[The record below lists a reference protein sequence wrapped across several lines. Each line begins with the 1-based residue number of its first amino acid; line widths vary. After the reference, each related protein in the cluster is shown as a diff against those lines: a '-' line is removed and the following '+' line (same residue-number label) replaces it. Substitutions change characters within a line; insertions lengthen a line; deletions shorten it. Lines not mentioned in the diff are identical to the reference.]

1 LKKFTSDYEAR
12 FKNEPGTFGGHAY
25 DSLTMIVEALR
36 KVGPDKNKIRDY
48 IETRIKKWPGTG
60 GIFNMSPQDH
70 CGLDKDAFE
79 MVVVK
84 NADWALTK

>member
-1 LKKFTSDYEAR
+1 
-12 FKNEPGTFGGHAY
+12 
-25 DSLTMIVEALR
+25 MIVEALR

-79 MVVVK
+79 M
-84 NADWALTK
+84 